1 MTLREMM
8 IQSIKESKFGN
19 EFEENELENMEDE
32 ELMFNFV
39 GVTKHESWESGYFA
53 GYDAGYLMYITE
65 NGDDGMLKVQVNMM
79 DDEEDV
85 PIQ

>member
-8 IQSIKESKFGN
+8 IESIYQSKFAN
-19 EFEENELENMEDE
+19 EFEENELKNMGDE

-53 GYDAGYLMYITE
+53 GYDAGYSTYIAE
-65 NGDDGMLKVQVNMM
+65 NGDDGMLKVQVDMTETN
-79 DDEEDV
+79 
-85 PIQ
+85 QNQ